1 MSMQTLLLSAALIT
15 FGVIAA
21 VEISKSIH
29 QKIRLRRDTASS
41 APHRGEESTIA
52 AQVYFLMD

>member
-1 MSMQTLLLSAALIT
+1 MSMQTLLLSAALVA

-29 QKIRLRRDTASS
+29 QKIR
-41 APHRGEESTIA
+41 
-52 AQVYFLMD
+52 